1 MVEYASSR
9 LYDSA
14 AFHTAATKGDTRMAS
29 QDYSSIG
36 PLDATATKEAWP
48 LIGLVILVM
57 VVTVVGL
64 WIVGTVANAL

>member
-1 MVEYASSR
+1 MIPLLSIP
-9 LYDSA
+9 
-14 AFHTAATKGDTRMAS
+14 FTAEGDTRMAQ

-57 VVTVVGL
+57 VVTVIAL
-64 WIVGTVANAL
+64 FIVGNVANAL

>member
-1 MVEYASSR
+1 
-9 LYDSA
+9 
-14 AFHTAATKGDTRMAS
+14 MAQ

-57 VVTVVGL
+57 VVTVIAL
-64 WIVGTVANAL
+64 FIVGNVANAL